1 MSTPVTNNSPSDK
14 GVRKRTRKACDR
26 CRLKKSK
33 CDGANP
39 CARYRTD
46 NVICVFGE
54 NKKVYNKVYPKGYIE
69 MLEQQ
74 QKWLVNGLQEF
85 YRRLL
90 KNDGWQ
96 REPLECGPNQ
106 QPSTHDLLIQ
116 LGQDLWNQDIG
127 PMQGRDS
134 SDTSSKSAS
143 SPAMAAPSTDP
154 FTAQTMPQTPAT
166 LSPPTTFRTDAPP
179 SDIEDE
185 PPQITPMNMYATTI
199 LMLGVVD
206 PSELQSAHV
215 LDPQWPSPGSGGY
228 DDIDLMLAQYS
239 VPSYNTTVPSSIF
252 NRPMPMGSLIP
263 GSYGNM
269 NDKND
274 FEDIGQFLNT

>member
-1 MSTPVTNNSPSDK
+1 
-14 GVRKRTRKACDR
+14 
-26 CRLKKSK
+26 
-33 CDGANP
+33 
-39 CARYRTD
+39 
-46 NVICVFGE
+46 
-54 NKKVYNKVYPKGYIE
+54 
-69 MLEQQ
+69 
-74 QKWLVNGLQEF
+74 
-85 YRRLL
+85 
-90 KNDGWQ
+90 
-96 REPLECGPNQ
+96 
-106 QPSTHDLLIQ
+106 
-116 LGQDLWNQDIG
+116 
-127 PMQGRDS
+127 MQGRDS